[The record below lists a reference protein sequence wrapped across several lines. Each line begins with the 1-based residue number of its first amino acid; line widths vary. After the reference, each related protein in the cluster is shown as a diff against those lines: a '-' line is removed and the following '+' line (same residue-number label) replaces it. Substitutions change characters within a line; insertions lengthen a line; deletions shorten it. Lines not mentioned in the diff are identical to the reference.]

1 MALISSL
8 SACKCKPSKK
18 MYNTD
23 EFFIFEILEKD
34 DKTYLI
40 CCRKCYM
47 QPQSYIIKRKNANV
61 TQYTFNDLF
70 SVNKDNK
77 GAIEVFLSYK
87 SNIYVSEDNVST
99 LQKKFD
105 KLKKNMI

>member
-1 MALISSL
+1 MVLISSL
-8 SACKCKPSKK
+8 GACKCNPRKK

-34 DKTYLI
+34 NKTYLI
-40 CCRKCYM
+40 CCRKCYI
-47 QPQSYIIKRKNANV
+47 QTQSYIIKQKNANV

-77 GAIEVFLSYK
+77 GAIEVFLSHTM
-87 SNIYVSEDNVST
+87 NINVDKYNIDI
-99 LQKKFD
+99 LKKKLD
-105 KLKKNMI
+105 KLK